1 MSQVEGPSGRRPGQ
15 GRQGSGSG
23 TPATGSR
30 SSDIPVDA
38 AESGSVRSGVTGSSV
53 TGSSSVRNSLM
64 VEDDVAAED
73 GAFGAERPRLP
84 EPVIAAGNE
93 SIAERYGRGRRTRS
107 REKTVLAIFG
117 GLIVVVFAAWVLW
130 AGLDGN
136 APALEARDIGHK
148 VVDEHQVQ
156 VTFEVTAEPGTPINC
171 VAQALNEEFAPV
183 GWKVLEI
190 PASEQRTRQFTTDVL
205 TTELGNTGLI
215 YRCWLA

>member
-23 TPATGSR
+23 VPATGSR
-30 SSDIPVDA
+30 SSDIPSAGGGRGLVI
-38 AESGSVRSGVTGSSV
+38 
-53 TGSSSVRNSLM
+53 
-64 VEDDVAAED
+64 EDDVAAED
-73 GAFGAERPRLP
+73 GAVGAERPRLP

>member
-15 GRQGSGSG
+15 GRQGSGRG

-30 SSDIPVDA
+30 FSDIRA
-38 AESGSVRSGVTGSSV
+38 GGVTNGGAGNGLV
-53 TGSSSVRNSLM
+53 

-84 EPVIAAGNE
+84 EPVVAAGNE

>member
-23 TPATGSR
+23 VPATGSR
-30 SSDIPVDA
+30 SSDIPV
-38 AESGSVRSGVTGSSV
+38 TGGGRGLV
-53 TGSSSVRNSLM
+53 

-73 GAFGAERPRLP
+73 GAVGAERPRLP

>member
-38 AESGSVRSGVTGSSV
+38 AESGSVR
-53 TGSSSVRNSLM
+53 NSLV

-84 EPVIAAGNE
+84 EPVVAAGNE

>member
-23 TPATGSR
+23 APATGSR

-38 AESGSVRSGVTGSSV
+38 AESGSVRSGLVASGLV
-53 TGSSSVRNSLM
+53 I
-64 VEDDVAAED
+64 EDDVAAED
-73 GAFGAERPRLP
+73 GAVGAERPRLP

>member
-23 TPATGSR
+23 VPATGSR
-30 SSDIPVDA
+30 SSDIPA
-38 AESGSVRSGVTGSSV
+38 TGGGRGLV
-53 TGSSSVRNSLM
+53 I
-64 VEDDVAAED
+64 EDDVAAED
-73 GAFGAERPRLP
+73 GAVGAERPRLP

>member
-23 TPATGSR
+23 VPATGSR

-38 AESGSVRSGVTGSSV
+38 AESGSVRSGLVARGLV
-53 TGSSSVRNSLM
+53 I
-64 VEDDVAAED
+64 EDDVAAED
-73 GAFGAERPRLP
+73 GAVGAERPRLP

-93 SIAERYGRGRRTRS
+93 QIAERYGRGRRTRS

>member
-1 MSQVEGPSGRRPGQ
+1 MSQVEGPSGRRPVQ
-15 GRQGSGSG
+15 GRQGSGRG

-30 SSDIPVDA
+30 FSDIRA
-38 AESGSVRSGVTGSSV
+38 SGATNGGAGSG
-53 TGSSSVRNSLM
+53 LA

-84 EPVIAAGNE
+84 EPVVAAGNE

>member
-23 TPATGSR
+23 VPATGSR

-38 AESGSVRSGVTGSSV
+38 AESGSVRSGLVASGLV
-53 TGSSSVRNSLM
+53 I
-64 VEDDVAAED
+64 EDDVAAED
-73 GAFGAERPRLP
+73 GAVGAERPRLP

-107 REKTVLAIFG
+107 REKTMLAIFG